1 MHVVLHIHAVA
12 EAVVSSGVVE
22 LPLEQ
27 GPDREPL
34 REALGQQVLVRLI
47 DELRARTPD
56 DADARLI
63 EFSFEVA
70 LHADDGAIQQQWSEH
85 AFFNEAARNDALV
98 PQLLAYVAA
107 CADGAWGER
116 IWADC
121 ETPAGTHAMNALL
134 MLDRKWIPAYIDFL
148 TSCDLDHE
156 VDQAGDLDLAIET
169 YGWHTDTCALAAAR
183 LVSCHGQFG
192 EEQFQV
198 CLNPI
203 LVSIWPRAKG
213 ARILP
218 RPFSRNSSVIP
229 SRCAVPWHCPRIN
242 AGPSSISGCL
252 SWRRHST
259 RTRSRRCSGKSTAV
273 GSARG
278 IRLSPDQ

>member
-1 MHVVLHIHAVA
+1 M
-12 EAVVSSGVVE
+12 
-22 LPLEQ
+22 
-27 GPDREPL
+27 
-34 REALGQQVLVRLI
+34 I

-85 AFFNEAARNDALV
+85 AFFNEAARNNALV

-107 CADGAWGER
+107 CADGARGER

-192 EEQFQV
+192 EEQFQGW
-198 CLNPI
+198 LESH
-203 LVSIWPRAKG
+203 LGEYLATG
-213 ARILP
+213 E
-218 RPFSRNSSVIP
+218 
-229 SRCAVPWHCPRIN
+229 
-242 AGPSSISGCL
+242 
-252 SWRRHST
+252 
-259 RTRSRRCSGKSTAV
+259 
-273 GSARG
+273 GSADFAKAILAEFERDTEQM
-278 IRLSPDQ
+278 RRTLALPQNQCRTELDFWLSFVAPAFDTDTFKALQRQVHGRWERARDPA